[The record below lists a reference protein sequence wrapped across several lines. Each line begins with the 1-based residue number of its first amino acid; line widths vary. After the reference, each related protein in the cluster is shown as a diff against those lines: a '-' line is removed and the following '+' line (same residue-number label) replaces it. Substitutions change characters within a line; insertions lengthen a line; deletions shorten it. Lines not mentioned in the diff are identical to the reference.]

1 MPRALEMIREEKIT
15 CLFFASTFP
24 NSAGEDSELGDT
36 LRRDAIVG
44 QRVRIWL
51 YAGYFLFAVI
61 SAYVISQLGFLG
73 TVIAVVLML
82 SAVLLWRKGRPQ
94 DFKTVSYLQRAVISL
109 LFALVF
115 FTSYLIV
122 RATQPSNY
130 RAEDLAALAVLG
142 ILLATY
148 FGWSGRERRFIK

>member
-1 MPRALEMIREEKIT
+1 MIREEKIT
-15 CLFFASTFP
+15 CLIFASIFQ
-24 NSAGEDSELGDT
+24 NSAREDPELGDR
-36 LRRDAIVG
+36 LRCDAIVG
-44 QRVRIWL
+44 QRVRARL
-51 YAGYFLFAVI
+51 FAGYFLFAVI

-82 SAVLLWRKGRPQ
+82 SAILLWRKRRRE
-94 DFKTVSYLQRAVISL
+94 DFKIASYLHRVFISL
-109 LFALVF
+109 MCALVF

-142 ILLATY
+142 ILLASY
-148 FGWSGRERRFIK
+148 FGWIGRDRRFIK